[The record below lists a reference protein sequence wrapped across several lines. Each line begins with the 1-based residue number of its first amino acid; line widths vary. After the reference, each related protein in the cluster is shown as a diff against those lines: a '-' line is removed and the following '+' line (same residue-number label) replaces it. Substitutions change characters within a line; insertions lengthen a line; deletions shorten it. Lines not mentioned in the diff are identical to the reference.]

1 MEEGEGQN
9 ENSGE
14 SDEAPPKVI
23 SYNQQFNMFMHFVNI
38 GLFSCT
44 KIILKF
50 MIIHYYF
57 SSKHISF
64 MFIIKILKFNFNL
77 YSII

>member
-23 SYNQQFNMFMHFVNI
+23 IEYVIH
-38 GLFSCT
+38 SC
-44 KIILKF
+44 F
-50 MIIHYYF
+50 
-57 SSKHISF
+57 
-64 MFIIKILKFNFNL
+64 
-77 YSII
+77 